1 MGGPRRGNGI
11 WRRLVSCLAA
21 YALVLHA
28 ILLGVSGG
36 AAAKA
41 AGMDGGFELCLHSSG
56 GSEAADP
63 ARGAP
68 NTPAKSVH
76 CPFCVAGGPAFV
88 PPTPFFVSCIIEFV
102 RRPPVREV
110 VRDLPDAPELAC
122 EQPRGPPA
130 A

>member
-1 MGGPRRGNGI
+1 MGSQGSREGA

-21 YALVLHA
+21 YALALQA
-28 ILLGVSGG
+28 ILLGVSSG

-41 AGMDGGFELCLHSSG
+41 AGVTGGFELCLHSSG

-63 ARGAP
+63 ARDAAD
-68 NTPAKSVH
+68 TPATGVH
-76 CPFCVAGGPAFV
+76 CQFCVAGGPAFV
-88 PPTPFFVSCIIEFV
+88 APTPFFVSRTIEFV

-110 VRDLPDAPELAC
+110 VPDLPAAPELAC